1 MIHCNR
7 NSRNISDPRTQSISI
22 IWGCAVGMFALC
34 IPLVRLTT
42 GAAII
47 PFAIALGAGAGT
59 AVVWR
64 SDRRTKNQS
73 EHEQQYWRSLEE
85 RIANLETIA
94 SHGELDTQQFKQLDS
109 QQRHESQS
117 SLAGD

>member
-1 MIHCNR
+1 
-7 NSRNISDPRTQSISI
+7 
-22 IWGCAVGMFALC
+22 MFALC
-34 IPLVRLTT
+34 IPLVRVTK

-64 SDRRTKNQS
+64 SDRQTQNRS
-73 EHEQQYWRSLEE
+73 EHEQQSLRSLEE

-94 SHGELDTQQFKQLDS
+94 SHGKLDTQYQFKPLGS
-109 QQRHESQS
+109 QQRHES
-117 SLAGD
+117 